1 MATKKQ
7 IAKQKKL
14 ITTKFSETFLEDR
27 DMIKLLKRALI
38 EKQSYDLAADIRD
51 LERSLFPVDDTYLE
65 ERKEAATFL
74 TVLQIAEFTIKESE
88 TAYVLLELAK
98 LYLDKGDTV
107 DIAQIADI
115 RARTEKIFK

>member
-88 TAYVLLELAK
+88 TAYVILELAK
-98 LYLDKGDTV
+98 LYLDKGNTV